1 MTADQG
7 FELHPGA
14 ALDITDIW
22 EFIAKDNALA
32 ARRVREDIQDA
43 IRKLVSFPHQGHQR
57 TDLTSRPLRF
67 QTVHSYLIVYAP
79 DENPLLVLAVLH
91 GRRSPRVIRAILRGR
106 K

>member
-67 QTVHSYLIVYAP
+67 QIVHSYPI
-79 DENPLLVLAVLH
+79 E
-91 GRRSPRVIRAILRGR
+91 RLRP
-106 K
+106 

>member
-1 MTADQG
+1 MTADEG

-43 IRKLVSFPHQGHQR
+43 IRKLVPFPHQGPSTNGSHFAPAAFSDCPQLPYR
-57 TDLTSRPLRF
+57 LR
-67 QTVHSYLIVYAP
+67 A
-79 DENPLLVLAVLH
+79 
-91 GRRSPRVIRAILRGR
+91 G
-106 K
+106 